1 MHRGIAR
8 RLSDDRGPQWRRYR
22 MQSADMP
29 VLEHA
34 HGAFLCVA
42 LLATTLVGFP
52 ARGLDDDAN
61 RLFILFAVM
70 TRTDRVTQTRPFHLV
85 HVHLRASHLR
95 PRLTR
100 NHAGR
105 AVSQYNE

>member
-8 RLSDDRGPQWRRYR
+8 RLSDDRGPQSRRYR

-34 HGAFLCVA
+34 HDAFLCVA
-42 LLATTLVGFP
+42 VLATTLVAFP

-61 RLFILFAVM
+61 RLFVLSAVM
-70 TRTDRVTQTRPFHLV
+70 TRTDRVIQTRPLLFHPL
-85 HVHLRASHLR
+85 SHS
-95 PRLTR
+95 T
-100 NHAGR
+100 
-105 AVSQYNE
+105 